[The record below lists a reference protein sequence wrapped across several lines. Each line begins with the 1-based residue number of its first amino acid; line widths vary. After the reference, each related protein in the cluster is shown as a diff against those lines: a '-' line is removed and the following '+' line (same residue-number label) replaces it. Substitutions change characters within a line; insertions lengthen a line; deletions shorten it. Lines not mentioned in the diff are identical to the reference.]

1 MSLVLVVA
9 HEIDSVGGFKIYP
22 ESHFVGAAPTFVPA
36 GITSRLVI
44 GVGAAEDMFRPV
56 NKPVW
61 YQIPFLTRAR
71 NNG

>member
-1 MSLVLVVA
+1 MSLVLVA
-9 HEIDSVGGFKIYP
+9 HEIDPVGSFKIYP

-36 GITSRLVI
+36 GITWTLVS